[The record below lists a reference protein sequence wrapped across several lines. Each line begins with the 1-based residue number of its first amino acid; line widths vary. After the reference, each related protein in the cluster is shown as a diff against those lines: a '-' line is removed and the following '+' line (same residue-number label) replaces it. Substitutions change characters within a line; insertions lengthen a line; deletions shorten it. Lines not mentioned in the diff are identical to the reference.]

1 MIMITIGHSWKG
13 KSMRF
18 YRCTGMHAHTHT
30 HTHTTHTY
38 THFLGYIPST
48 TYELHSFPYFFF
60 PGLYPGMRIAVAS
73 SADTPFAEKVGR
85 KAWLIT
91 SVD

>member
-1 MIMITIGHSWKG
+1 
-13 KSMRF
+13 
-18 YRCTGMHAHTHT
+18 MHAHTHT
-30 HTHTTHTY
+30 YTHTYTPTHTHTH

-48 TYELHSFPYFFF
+48 TYELHYFPHFFF

-85 KAWLIT
+85 KAWLIM